1 MNKQIRNVTLLFWGL
16 TISRFFSMI
25 FLPLADTTEA
35 RYANTALI
43 MSKINDW
50 ITPYYDYG
58 VPFWGKPPLSFW
70 AQALS
75 YKLFGIYDF
84 VPRIPSLLI
93 TLTTIWL
100 IYKLLI
106 VTSNKMTALLAIV
119 IYSSMLLVYSL
130 SGAVLTDPYLA
141 FSTTLSLVA
150 FLLYIR
156 GEAKIWSYL
165 FFIGLGIGL
174 LAKGPLALV
183 VVGGII
189 TLWIL
194 LSFKR
199 RISLLSYLPW
209 FGGLSLMLLISIPWY
224 IFAEL
229 KTPGFLNY
237 FIVGE
242 HLGRF
247 LDSGWH
253 GDKYGYVHKNP
264 HGAIWIMWLVASFP
278 WGLNALFF
286 GFKNISN
293 KIGRLS
299 LFEELKKDDISF
311 YTVWMLFIMLFF
323 TVAGNVI
330 WTYIL
335 PSLPALAI
343 ILALYFNRDS
353 GIFIEKYRKMLFI
366 NALFIPVIAV
376 IATLYIMVDP
386 SVIKTEKYL
395 IGTYKSLDKN
405 NVPIYFLENKSF
417 SSTYYMNRKITL
429 TTVDV
434 FNKMAKESPLSYF
447 VVVNKN
453 DLSKILNK
461 QELNEIY
468 ISKKYVLYEHK

>member
-1 MNKQIRNVTLLFWGL
+1 MNKQIRNLTLLFWGL

-35 RYANTALI
+35 RYANTALM
-43 MSKINDW
+43 MSKLNDW

-93 TLTTIWL
+93 TLATIWL

-106 VTSNKMTALLAIV
+106 LTSNKMTALLAIV
-119 IYSSMLLVYSL
+119 IYSSMLLVYAL

-141 FSTTLSLVA
+141 FSTTLSLVS

-194 LSFKR
+194 LSFKK
-199 RISLLSYLPW
+199 RISVLIRLPW

-264 HGAIWIMWLVASFP
+264 HGAIWIMWLVASLP
-278 WGLNALFF
+278 WGLNALVF

-299 LFEELKKDDISF
+299 LFEELKKDDICF

-323 TVAGNVI
+323 TMAGNVI

-343 ILALYFNRDS
+343 LLALYLNRDS
-353 GIFIEKYRKMLFI
+353 GKFIVKYNKMLFI
-366 NALFIPVIAV
+366 NALFVPVVAL

-405 NVPIYFLENKSF
+405 NEPIYFLEKKSF
-417 SSTYYMNRKITL
+417 STSYYMNRKVTL
-429 TTVDV
+429 TTVDA
-434 FNKMAKESPLSYF
+434 FNKMAKESTSSYF

-461 QELNEIY
+461 QELNEVY